1 MVINT
6 ISYACNTLSSVLQ
19 FILILLNFLVYVL
32 GSRLFNLV
40 GSVGSVDSQGDG
52 ILRLFNFVDGF

>member
-1 MVINT
+1 M
-6 ISYACNTLSSVLQ
+6 
-19 FILILLNFLVYVL
+19 YVL

-52 ILRLFNFVDGF
+52 ILRLFNFVDGFSGDVSNRS